1 MDIWFD
7 RIRGN
12 WRRCLRHVW
21 IRKDLTII
29 KRLLFMIPF
38 TIGISQ
44 TYSLVEAIE
53 IALENKEALKTSALD
68 LQSSRQG
75 VKGSYSR
82 ILPSIRFSGNMSE
95 SRFPAQTGG
104 FNSETGELTLD
115 KISSQ
120 TSASSSISLSQNIYD
135 GGVWWNTIRQAKN
148 SYRIAEQFDRQV
160 ITNIIRNVH
169 SAYFNY
175 LKASQL
181 LDVARSNL
189 MSSQQQ
195 LALAEQKYELGSA
208 KKTDLLK
215 AEVRFGQARVD
226 VINNDANLQ
235 NAYRT
240 LKNTMGLVG
249 SDQDFSAVEVET
261 PLEIVP
267 EFDTGFELI
276 QKFNPSVKAKQYQIT
291 SAELSAKIAKGSRL
305 PTISANASYS
315 GSAKNLGDAITNSF
329 NDQKRMNTGVSISV
343 PIFSGNSIS
352 TRIQQAKIAVDK
364 QESEYLI
371 QLQDLSVQLQS
382 MVDQLNNYQEII
394 PINETVLI
402 SAEEDLKLAQVRYTQ
417 GSTIILEVLDA
428 QVSVVRARSSLIRS
442 KYDAYIEQANLKAL
456 LGTLDTNK

>member
-1 MDIWFD
+1 
-7 RIRGN
+7 
-12 WRRCLRHVW
+12 
-21 IRKDLTII
+21 
-29 KRLLFMIPF
+29 MIPF

-95 SRFPAQTGG
+95 SRFPVQTGG
-104 FNSETGELTLD
+104 YNETTGEITLD
-115 KISSQ
+115 KISRL
-120 TSASSSISLSQNIYD
+120 TSSSSSISLSQNIYD

-249 SDQDFSAVEVET
+249 SDQDFSTVEVET